1 MQFVVVGVMAQN
13 LQDLENNPTFKGIT
27 IGMPVSELGS
37 KVRYVTS
44 DNGFNVYL
52 ITDSYYLSVFN
63 VKMTKARVLARN
75 GKVYGIEVVKEIKAP
90 KDELIVFSTDEI
102 DIIETESQNTIFIN
116 VFHLLLG
123 FILITVFFTIIFSLQ
138 SLSRNKRMA
147 KKRKNKLR
155 RTILHGNH
163 WDIHRF

>member
-1 MQFVVVGVMAQN
+1 MEEPLLFDFGNQ
-13 LQDLENNPTFKGIT
+13 
-27 IGMPVSELGS
+27 
-37 KVRYVTS
+37 
-44 DNGFNVYL
+44 
-52 ITDSYYLSVFN
+52 
-63 VKMTKARVLARN
+63 
-75 GKVYGIEVVKEIKAP
+75 
-90 KDELIVFSTDEI
+90 KDKTP
-102 DIIETESQNTIFIN
+102 DIINTDTQNTIFIN

-163 WDIHRF
+163 WDINRF